1 MSNIEKKPFIQ
12 RIDKKIRI
20 AAAGVV
26 LAASLGMGMEACTNQ
41 PDKPGITT
49 TISGETAQPRLTSEN
64 WMTIRQSEIHN
75 YLAPELQLVEG
86 TASTISSSLQDK
98 AKQAGYT
105 IIYQGDPDD
114 TTGRTIIAKNRES
127 DGINSPVGEDLGF
140 GETTSM
146 ITGVFKAWVPKP
158 SDAQQ
163 QNDIYALLED
173 PSTKKDYLVDIS
185 LKPFDANNKTQSTF
199 FVVDDLN
206 KSYAQYGEWLR
217 KRGGWLPSAFIPEDI
232 NNPNAQPKT
241 IDDFPT
247 FEDLLGKT
255 GLSHN
260 INLQNTYKDVSLN
273 LDNLAQPGDYIVVW
287 KQNSP
292 SAGSAKDQNG
302 INKATFFIVRRFGG
316 TAEWNQEVGIK

>member
-1 MSNIEKKPFIQ
+1 
-12 RIDKKIRI
+12 
-20 AAAGVV
+20 
-26 LAASLGMGMEACTNQ
+26 
-41 PDKPGITT
+41 
-49 TISGETAQPRLTSEN
+49 
-64 WMTIRQSEIHN
+64 
-75 YLAPELQLVEG
+75 
-86 TASTISSSLQDK
+86 
-98 AKQAGYT
+98 
-105 IIYQGDPDD
+105 
-114 TTGRTIIAKNRES
+114 
-127 DGINSPVGEDLGF
+127 
-140 GETTSM
+140 M

-247 FEDLLGKT
+247 FEHLLGKT

-302 INKATFFIVRRFGG
+302 INKATFFMVRRFGG